1 MEAIFMSDNNKD
13 MSKHILPTASN
24 LLGICFIILNFVKI
38 WKIGRVEVIII
49 DKLVGV
55 SMILFL
61 SACLLSYASMR
72 VHKRSDLYEKGADL
86 IFLLGLIFLTM
97 IAVISAFEIL

>member
-1 MEAIFMSDNNKD
+1 MPDNSKD
-13 MSKHILPTASN
+13 MSRHILPTASN

-38 WKIGRVEVIII
+38 WKIGHIEVIII
-49 DKLVGV
+49 DKLVGI
-55 SMILFL
+55 SMVLFL
-61 SACLLSYASMR
+61 TACLLSYASMR

-86 IFLLGLIFLTM
+86 IFLLGLVSLTV